1 MRQGARLIHRIRGL
15 LIGYVGTDPQVF
27 SAKLCLEIPWAGLAE
42 QRDSVQAKER
52 RPFRWGSN
60 PKTALSPREWA
71 GSASLHALCIAL
83 RIEIR
88 WTY

>member
-15 LIGYVGTDPQVF
+15 LMGCVGTDPQVF

-52 RPFRWGSN
+52 RPFRW
-60 PKTALSPREWA
+60 
-71 GSASLHALCIAL
+71 
-83 RIEIR
+83 
-88 WTY
+88 